1 MAAEENAMDV
11 IVDRVCGLDVHR
23 DTVKA
28 CVRVPG
34 EGRERKQT
42 LATFGTKTADLL
54 ALRDWLEQWQ
64 VTDVAM
70 ESTGEY
76 WKPVYFLLE
85 EGFQVLLVNAAHI
98 KNVPGRKTDA
108 KDGAWIAQLLECG
121 LLRGSF
127 IPPPAI
133 RELRDLTR
141 YRKRLIE
148 QRTEEVLRLHG
159 VLQRAGIKLS
169 SVASN
174 IMGVSGRAMLDALV
188 EGNKDAAAMAD
199 LARGSL
205 RGKIP
210 MLRKA
215 LEGHFTAHHGKMVSH
230 MLGHIDYLE
239 ETIAALS
246 QEVDERLQP
255 FQRQHTLLKTIPG
268 FQDRTADTMIAEIG
282 VDMNRFPEDGNLASL
297 MGICPG
303 NNRTAG
309 KRKAEKIRRGGRWL
323 KPALTEAAWAAV
335 RANDSYLSAQ
345 YHRLVPHKGKKKA
358 LIAVCHSMLIAA
370 YHMLKNDVPYRDLG
384 ADFFMKRNQEAIQ
397 RRCLRQLRELG
408 FEVEIRPAA

>member
-1 MAAEENAMDV
+1 MDV
-11 IVDRVCGLDVHR
+11 ILDRVCGRDVHR
-23 DTVKA
+23 DMVKA
-28 CVRVPG
+28 CVRVSG
-34 EGRERKQT
+34 EGRKRQQT

-54 ALRDWLEQWQ
+54 GLRDWLEQWQ

-76 WKPVYFLLE
+76 WKAVYYMLE
-85 EGFQVLLVNAAHI
+85 DRFQTLLVNAAHI

-127 IPPPAI
+127 VPPPPI

-141 YRKRLIE
+141 YRKRLVE

-169 SVASN
+169 SAVSN
-174 IMGVSGRAMLDALV
+174 ILGVSGRAMLEALV
-188 EGNKDAAAMAD
+188 EGKQDASAMAE

-205 RGKIP
+205 RGKLP
-210 MLRKA
+210 LLRKA
-215 LEGHFTAHHGKMVSH
+215 LEGHFTAHHRVMVTQ

-239 ETIAALS
+239 EAIASLS
-246 QEVDERLQP
+246 QEVDERLKP
-255 FQRQHTLLKTIPG
+255 FHRQHSLLKTIPG
-268 FQDRTADTMIAEIG
+268 FQNRTADVVISEIG
-282 VDMNRFPEDGNLASL
+282 VDMGRFPSERHLASL
-297 MGICPG
+297 MGVCPG
-303 NNRTAG
+303 NNRSAG
-309 KRKAEKIRRGGRWL
+309 KRKPEKIRRGGRWL

-335 RANDSYLSAQ
+335 RQNDSYLSAQ

-358 LIAVCHSMLIAA
+358 IVAVCHSILIAA
-370 YHMLKNDVPYRDLG
+370 YHMLKNDVKYHDLG
-384 ADFFMKRNQEAIQ
+384 ADFFIRRNQQAIQ
-397 RRCLRQLRELG
+397 RRCLRQLQELG
-408 FEVEIRPAA
+408 FEVELKKVA

>member
-1 MAAEENAMDV
+1 MDV
-11 IVDRVCGLDVHR
+11 ILDRVCGLDVHR
-23 DTVKA
+23 DMVKA

-34 EGRERKQT
+34 QGRERQQT

-76 WKPVYFLLE
+76 WKPVYYTLE
-85 EGFQVLLVNAAHI
+85 DRFQVLLVNAAHI

-127 IPPPAI
+127 VPPPPI

-141 YRKRLIE
+141 YRKRLVE

-174 IMGVSGRAMLDALV
+174 ILGVSGRAMLEALV
-188 EGNKDAAAMAD
+188 EGKQDASTVAE

-205 RGKIP
+205 RGKLP
-210 MLRKA
+210 LLRKA
-215 LEGHFTAHHGKMVSH
+215 LEGHFTAHHRVMVAQ

-239 ETIAALS
+239 EAIETLS
-246 QEVDERLQP
+246 GEVEERLKP
-255 FQRQHTLLKTIPG
+255 FRRQHSLLKTIPG
-268 FQDRTADTMIAEIG
+268 FQGRTADTVISEIG
-282 VDMNRFPEDGNLASL
+282 VDMSRFPSEQNLASL
-297 MGICPG
+297 MGVCPG
-303 NNRTAG
+303 NNRSAG
-309 KRKAEKIRRGGRWL
+309 KRKPEKIRRGGRWL

-335 RANDSYLSAQ
+335 RQNDSYLSAQ

-358 LIAVCHSMLIAA
+358 IVAVCHSMLIAA
-370 YHMLKNDVPYRDLG
+370 YHMLKDDVPYHDLG
-384 ADFFMKRNQEAIQ
+384 PDFFIRRNQEAIQ
-397 RRCLRQLRELG
+397 RRCLRQLHELG
-408 FEVEIRPAA
+408 FEVELKKVA